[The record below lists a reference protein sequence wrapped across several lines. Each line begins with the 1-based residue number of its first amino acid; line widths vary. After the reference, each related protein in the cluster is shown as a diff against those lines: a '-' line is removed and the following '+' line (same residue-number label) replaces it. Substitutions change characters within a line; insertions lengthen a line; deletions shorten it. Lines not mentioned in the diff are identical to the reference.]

1 MVAAR
6 RATANEATF
15 SYGHARL
22 AMALSE
28 QGHHAEAIAEMEKAV
43 ELSGDEGHL
52 GALGRIYARGGR
64 HADARRI
71 LESMSRRQ
79 ESGYAAPIGFALI
92 HAGLGEHY
100 HALRWLEEAIRVRDA
115 TCLLNIWPS
124 WDPLRGDVRFQE
136 LLRRTKF
143 R

>member
-1 MVAAR
+1 MQALAAVHYAARRYDDAVVAAR

-64 HADARRI
+64 HADARR
-71 LESMSRRQ
+71 SSNRCRDVKK
-79 ESGYAAPIGFALI
+79 AAMLP
-92 HAGLGEHY
+92 
-100 HALRWLEEAIRVRDA
+100 RSDS
-115 TCLLNIWPS
+115 P
-124 WDPLRGDVRFQE
+124 
-136 LLRRTKF
+136 
-143 R
+143 